1 MTQKI
6 KLEELQEK
14 ELKERLKS
22 ERDAKIWRRL
32 KCIDLKQKGHKHK
45 EIAEFLDVTIDTIT
59 DWLFLFNEG
68 GFEDLCK
75 LNYDGRRVSVLEEHK
90 SSIEEKIDKENV
102 PTIKSLQDWLK
113 KELGIEIEHSWFSR
127 WLKKNQ
133 IFVQKDPFNTRQSP
147 R

>member
-6 KLEELQEK
+6 KIEESQDK
-14 ELKERLKS
+14 ELRERLKR

-45 EIAEFLDVTIDTIT
+45 EIAELLDVTIDTIT

-68 GFEDLCK
+68 GFEELCK

-102 PTIKSLQDWLK
+102 PTVAYLQNWLK
-113 KELGIEIEHSWFSR
+113 KEFGIEIEHSWFSR

-133 IFVQKDPFNTRQSP
+133 IFIQKDPFNTRQGS
-147 R
+147 

>member
-6 KLEELQEK
+6 KLEESQDK

-45 EIAEFLDVTIDTIT
+45 EIAELLDVTIDTIT

-68 GFEDLCK
+68 GFEELCK

-90 SSIEEKIDKENV
+90 SSIEEKIDKENI
-102 PTIKSLQDWLK
+102 PTVKYLQDWLK
-113 KELGIEIEHSWFSR
+113 KEFGVEIEHSWFSR

-133 IFVQKDPFNTRQSP
+133 IFIQKDPFNTRQSS